1 MNRTLINTTLFKREM
16 KANWILFLIFL
27 GVLSMYSVMI
37 TMMFDPK
44 LAESLQ
50 MMSKSMP
57 QLFSA
62 FGMANVGTTLLE
74 FVTGYLYGILLTA
87 LPGVYIIILANRLVA
102 KYVDNGSMSYLL
114 AVPEKRRIIVF
125 TQGSFLLLSLLAMVA
140 YCTALILAVGGL
152 LFPGKMDVAGFLRVN
167 VGLLGLLVFFA
178 GACFCASC
186 FFNES
191 KNSSAVGTA
200 IVVYSVLVQMISQ
213 VGERFENVKYATPL
227 TLFQIKGLSAG
238 DGKAWVACAV
248 LYAVGFLLMGVG
260 IVQFSRRDL
269 PL

>member
-1 MNRTLINTTLFKREM
+1 MNAALFKKEI
-16 KANWILFLIFL
+16 KSNWILLVIFL

-44 LAESLQ
+44 LGDSLR
-50 MMSKSMP
+50 MMADSMP

-74 FVTGYLYGILLTA
+74 FVTGYLYGMLLVA
-87 LPGVYIIILANRLVA
+87 FPGVYIIILSNRLVA
-102 KYVDNGSMSYLL
+102 KYVDNGSMAYLL
-114 AVPEKRRIIVF
+114 AVPEKRRKIVL
-125 TQGSFLLLSLLAMVA
+125 TQCVFLLLSLLLLVV
-140 YCTALILAVGGL
+140 YCTVLILIVGEI
-152 LFPGKMDVAGFLRVN
+152 LFPGEMDQAGFLRVN
-167 VGLLGLLVFFA
+167 VGLLGLLVFFG

-186 FFNES
+186 FCNES
-191 KNSSAVGTA
+191 KRSSAVGTG

-213 VGERFENVKYATPL
+213 VGEKFEKVKYATPA
-227 TLFQIKGLSAG
+227 TLFQVDGLSAG

-248 LYAVGFLLMGVG
+248 LYAAGLLLMGVG
-260 IVQFSRRDL
+260 ILWFDRRDL